1 MLKIG
6 ITGGIGSGKS
16 VVTRIFKTL
25 GIPTL
30 DADSFAKDLM
40 ANNAEVQEQLTANFG
55 PSIFKAG
62 KLDRQVLSKMVFND
76 KAMLAQLNGIVHPAV
91 KKYGNQWMEAQ
102 KAAYVV
108 KEAALFFE
116 SGSDKDM
123 DIMIGVSAP
132 ESLRLGR
139 AMQRDNAS
147 ETDIRKRMGSQ
158 MEEAEKMERCDYI
171 VFNDERHSLIEQI
184 VHLHQIFLKQA

>member
-25 GIPTL
+25 GIPVL

-40 ANNAEVQEQLTANFG
+40 VNNAEVREQLTAGFG
-55 PSIFKAG
+55 ASIFKAG
-62 KLDRQVLSKMVFND
+62 QLDRQALSKMVFND
-76 KAMLAQLNGIVHPAV
+76 KAMLARLNGIVHPAV

-102 KAAYVV
+102 NAPYVV

-123 DIMIGVSAP
+123 DIMVGVSAP
-132 ESLRLGR
+132 ESLRLAR
-139 AMQRDNAS
+139 AMQRDNTS
-147 ETDIRKRMGSQ
+147 EADIRKRMSNQ
-158 MEEAEKMERCDYI
+158 MDEAKKMERCDYV
-171 VFNDERHSLIEQI
+171 VFNDEQHSLIEQV
-184 VHLHQIFLKQA
+184 VHLHQTFLKHA

>member
-40 ANNAEVQEQLTANFG
+40 ANNAEVREQLTAAFG
-55 PSIFKAG
+55 ISIFKAG
-62 KLDRQVLSKMVFND
+62 QLDRQALSKMVFND
-76 KAMLAQLNGIVHPAV
+76 KAMLARLNGIVHPAV
-91 KKYGNQWMEAQ
+91 KKHGNQWMEIQNAP
-102 KAAYVV
+102 YVV

-116 SGSDKDM
+116 SGSDQDM

-132 ESLRLGR
+132 ENLRLAR
-139 AMQRDNAS
+139 AMQRDNVPEA
-147 ETDIRKRMGSQ
+147 DIKKRMSSQ
-158 MEEAEKMERCDYI
+158 MDEAEKMHRCDYI
-171 VFNDERHSLIEQI
+171 IFNDEQHSLIQQV
-184 VHLHQIFLKQA
+184 VHLHHLFLNQS

>member
-1 MLKIG
+1 MLKVG

-40 ANNAEVQEQLTANFG
+40 AHNVEVREQLTANFG
-55 PSIFKAG
+55 SSIFQYG
-62 KLDRQVLSKMVFND
+62 HLDRQALSKIVFND

-91 KKYGNQWMEAQ
+91 KKYGNLWMEAQ
-102 KAAYVV
+102 NAAYVV

-123 DIMIGVSAP
+123 DIIIGVSAP
-132 ESLRLGR
+132 ENLRLAR
-139 AMQRDNAS
+139 AMQRDNAT
-147 ETDIRKRMGSQ
+147 EADVRKRMSNQ
-158 MEEAEKMERCDYI
+158 MDEAEKMLHCDYI
-171 VFNDERHSLIEQI
+171 IFNDEQHSIIEQV
-184 VHLHQIFLKQA
+184 VHLHQLFLKQA

>member
-25 GIPTL
+25 GIAVL

-40 ANNAEVQEQLTANFG
+40 ANNAEVRDQLTAVFG
-55 PSIFKAG
+55 ASIFKAG
-62 KLDRQVLSKMVFND
+62 QLDRQALSKMVFND
-76 KAMLAQLNGIVHPAV
+76 KAMLARLNGIVHPAV

-102 KAAYVV
+102 NTAYVV

-116 SGSDKDM
+116 SGSDLDM
-123 DIMIGVSAP
+123 DIMVGVSAP
-132 ESLRLGR
+132 ESLRLAR
-139 AMQRDNAS
+139 AMQRDHVNEA
-147 ETDIRKRMGSQ
+147 DIRKRMSNQ
-158 MEEAEKMERCDYI
+158 MDETEKMERCDYI
-171 VFNDERHSLIEQI
+171 VFNDEQHSLIEQV
-184 VHLHQIFLKQA
+184 VHLHQIFLKHA

>member
-40 ANNAEVQEQLTANFG
+40 ANNAEVREQLIARFG
-55 PSIFKAG
+55 ASVFTG
-62 KLDRQVLSKMVFND
+62 NKLDRQTLSKIVFND
-76 KAMLAQLNGIVHPAV
+76 KARLAQLNSIVHPAV
-91 KKYGNQWMEAQ
+91 KKYGNLWMDAQ
-102 KAAYVV
+102 KSAYVV
-108 KEAALFFE
+108 KEAALFIE

-132 ESLRLGR
+132 ESLRLAR
-139 AMQRDNAS
+139 AMQRDNAP
-147 ETDIRKRMGSQ
+147 EADIRKRMASQ
-158 MEEAEKMERCDYI
+158 MPETEKMARCDYI
-171 VFNDERHSLIEQI
+171 VFNDEAHSLIEQV
-184 VHLHQIFLKQA
+184 VHLHQLFLKQA

>member
-30 DADSFAKDLM
+30 DADSFAKELM
-40 ANNAEVQEQLTANFG
+40 ESNPEVREQLTEAFG
-55 PSIFKAG
+55 ASIFKEG
-62 KLDRQVLSKMVFND
+62 KLDRAALSKLVFND
-76 KAMLAQLNGIVHPAV
+76 KALLEKLNGIVHPAV
-91 KKYGNQWMEAQ
+91 KKYGNLWMEQ
-102 KAAYVV
+102 QSSAYVV

-116 SGSDKDM
+116 SGSAKDM

-132 ESLRLGR
+132 EALRLKR
-139 AMQRDNAS
+139 AMDRDNSGEA
-147 ETDIRKRMGSQ
+147 DVRKRMSNQ
-158 MEEAEKMERCDYI
+158 MDEAEKMSRCDYI
-171 VFNDERHSLIEQI
+171 VYNDEQHSLIEQI
-184 VHLHQIFLKQA
+184 VHLHKIFLKQA